1 MANPVVLKTLFKNL
15 EDSVT
20 QFHSQTYKLQDECVI
35 DVRELLQYTDILSKY
50 VSRADLSNNDNSFK
64 TLFTSLKICI
74 AEFYAEHSGLDTDGE
89 INFTEVLQDCD
100 MLADYLAKT
109 S

>member
-20 QFHSQTYKLQDECVI
+20 QFHSQTYHIQNEGVI
-35 DVRELLQYTDILSKY
+35 NVRELLLYTEFLSKY
-50 VSRADLSNNDNSFK
+50 ISRADLTSEQEMFK
-64 TLFTSLKICI
+64 NLFTNLKVCI
-74 AEFYAEHSGLDTDGE
+74 AEFYAEHSGLDTDGQ
-89 INFTEVLQDCD
+89 INFMEVLQDCD